1 VNVLIVD
8 DEAPARDRLVALL
21 VDLGPEYSVVGEAAN
36 GLEALEI
43 CADGKVDLVLMD
55 ISMPGMD
62 GLTAARSLAELA
74 TPPAVVFTTAYAE
87 HALAA
92 FDANAVDYLLKPVRA
107 SRLLA
112 ALRRA
117 VRPTRAQLD
126 SISLGDEDTTEYIKA
141 RYRGGI
147 QRIAVAEVICLHA
160 ASKYVEV
167 RHAEGTALIEE
178 SLKSLEDRFAGRFL
192 RIHRNALINSAFLVG
207 LKRSTSGRFEVVMK
221 GIDLRFEVSRRHLP
235 QVRRLVKGD

>member
-1 VNVLIVD
+1 MNVLIVD

-21 VDLGPEYSVVGEAAN
+21 VDLGPEYVVVGEAAN

-43 CADGKVDLVLMD
+43 CTGGKVDLVLMD

-62 GLTAARSLAELA
+62 GLTAARRLAELA

-92 FDANAVDYLLKPVRA
+92 FDANAVDYLLKPVRP

-126 SISLGDEDTTEYIKA
+126 AISLGNEAATGFIKA
-141 RYRGGI
+141 SYRGGV
-147 QRIAVAEVICLHA
+147 QRIAVAEVICLRA

-167 RHAEGTALIEE
+167 RHTDGTALIEE
-178 SLKSLEDRFAGRFL
+178 SLKSLEDRLVGQFL
-192 RIHRNALINSAFLVG
+192 RIHRNALINTAFLIG
-207 LKRSTSGRFEVVMK
+207 LERSASGRFEVLMK
-221 GIDLRFEVSRRHLP
+221 GVDLRLEVSRRHLP